1 MMKCPKCGCDMM
13 EDMEEGYEEES
24 EMEGGDEGEEG
35 CLSLPELYATVPR
48 AAQIIVD
55 AFDLDGQ
62 PFEIELEDFPARV
75 VQHEYDHLEG
85 LMFTDR
91 ISPAELNRLQLQI
104 ADLEQQFAARQ
115 KEGQIATLELL
126 NAELDELERAR
137 T

>member
-1 MMKCPKCGCDMM
+1 M
-13 EDMEEGYEEES
+13 
-24 EMEGGDEGEEG
+24 
-35 CLSLPELYATVPR
+35 YATVPR
-48 AAQIIVD
+48 AAQIVVD

-126 NAELDELERAR
+126 NAELDELEQAR